1 MSTFKSVNFPGIFL
15 KFYRQIR
22 QYDEDLIKALEEN
35 FLALEAMLNRGL
47 NPEDNFDWRLVD
59 FTSDPSIGV
68 ETAVPHTLGKIPT
81 DFIVTSI
88 DQEAIVWKGS
98 TPWTSDTIYLK
109 ASQSSVAI
117 RAYIFTGG

>member
-15 KFYRQIR
+15 KFYRQVR

-47 NPEDNFDWRLVD
+47 NPEENFDWRLIE
-59 FTSDPSIGV
+59 FTSSATPDAENTV
-68 ETAVPHTLGKIPT
+68 AHELGKIPT
-81 DFIVTSI
+81 DIIITSV
-88 DQEAIVWKGS
+88 DKAAIVYKGA
-98 TPWTSDTIYLK
+98 TAWDNANVYLK
-109 ASQSSVAI
+109 VNVASVAV